1 MPVSRDQKV
10 TDVNHGNNFD
20 SEFYG
25 SKSRLCDRSVH
36 SRTQQAAGIMRTRNF
51 ASELRP
57 QMTAVTRDQNVTDVT
72 HTRNF
77 EAKLRV

>member
-10 TDVNHGNNFD
+10 TDVNHGRNFD
-20 SEFYG
+20 SELR
-25 SKSRLCDRSVH
+25 SQIAAVRSLCSQSDSAG
-36 SRTQQAAGIMRTRNF
+36 RTHNARTRNF

-57 QMTAVTRDQNVTDVT
+57 QITAVTRDQKVTDVT

>member
-1 MPVSRDQKV
+1 
-10 TDVNHGNNFD
+10 
-20 SEFYG
+20 
-25 SKSRLCDRSVH
+25 
-36 SRTQQAAGIMRTRNF
+36 MRTRNF

-57 QMTAVTRDQNVTDVT
+57 QITAVARDQKVTDVT